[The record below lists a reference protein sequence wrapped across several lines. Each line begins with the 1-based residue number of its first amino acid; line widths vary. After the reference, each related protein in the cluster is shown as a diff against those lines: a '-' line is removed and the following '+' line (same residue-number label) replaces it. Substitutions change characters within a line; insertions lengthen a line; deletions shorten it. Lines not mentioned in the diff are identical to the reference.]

1 MTLNKYFPVL
11 VALTSVILFDGHCFA
26 QSVINGCVSKKSGS
40 LRVVNGSQCKKTETA
55 LSWNVS
61 GPSGASGPSGPLGP
75 SGPSGPSGPLGPLG
89 PSGALGPSG
98 PSGPTGPGSLRV
110 FDSQNQVVG
119 TLSVG
124 GSFAIPQA
132 GVILQ
137 INGNWFELPVTTNG
151 FVNSRNPNNGFET
164 LEWFT
169 TADCSGQ
176 PYLLADSSAP
186 ISGQPLVQ
194 DAVVGTGGPFV
205 FGNVLYYPGTL
216 QPISIVSGGNFGDPS
231 KPPFV
236 CFPANSGEFPPA
248 GAEVGPVQT
257 FDLTTLGLVPPFHVN

>member
-1 MTLNKYFPVL
+1 MILKKYFLLL
-11 VALTSVILFDGHCFA
+11 VALASVILFDGYCFG
-26 QSVINGCVSKKSGS
+26 QSVIDACVSKKGS
-40 LRVVNGSQCKKTETA
+40 LRVVNGTPCKKTETA
-55 LSWNVS
+55 LSWNAS
-61 GPSGASGPSGPLGP
+61 GPAGPSGP
-75 SGPSGPSGPLGPLG
+75 
-89 PSGALGPSG
+89 LGPSG

-124 GSFAIPQA
+124 GSFALPQA
-132 GVILQ
+132 GAILQ
-137 INGNWFELPVTTNG
+137 INGNWFELPVTTSG
-151 FVNSRNPNNGFET
+151 FVDSRNPNNGFET

-169 TADCSGQ
+169 TSDCSGQ

-194 DAVVGTGGPFV
+194 DAVVGVGGPFV

-216 QPISIVSGGNFGDPS
+216 QQVSIASAAIIGDPS
-231 KPPFV
+231 KPPFS
-236 CFPANSGEFPPA
+236 CSTGIPFPS